1 MNIKQWSES
10 CQCSSKM
17 HSSWRRRMKLTH
29 LFSMHLTVFWR
40 FQGVE
45 KGCIGNKWVN
55 RWKCW
60 RVFTS
65 GDVWCAR
72 LWIRK
77 YSHTV
82 MYSSVSWALSYLAL
96 FSSFQVFLA
105 RIFKKRICKRIQFFC
120 RVGFSSSRCCYVRRR
135 CQPGKGGAK
144 VSFSTVKDFGENSN
158 WPFLLYLYFCIPYF
172 KVIFENRFKLS

>member
-1 MNIKQWSES
+1 MISIFCSGINVINKGGIFTWKELQTTFKQHVIWEFKMNIKQWSES
-10 CQCSSKM
+10 CQCSSKI
-17 HSSWRRRMKLTH
+17 HSYLRRRMKLTH

-77 YSHTV
+77 HSHTI

-96 FSSFQVFLA
+96 FFSFQVF
-105 RIFKKRICKRIQFFC
+105 
-120 RVGFSSSRCCYVRRR
+120 
-135 CQPGKGGAK
+135 
-144 VSFSTVKDFGENSN
+144 
-158 WPFLLYLYFCIPYF
+158 
-172 KVIFENRFKLS
+172 